1 MKHYLTSIE
10 FCTHLFKN
18 HEIYRMNYK
27 YFPIFQAN
35 IINILARIFERTN
48 KRSKINS
55 SRLTILYFH
64 LIASR
69 SLSLNTVYITSKFTF
84 PLKALSMPNQ
94 GRLKR
99 GNGYQSG
106 FTFL

>member
-1 MKHYLTSIE
+1 MK
-10 FCTHLFKN
+10 FQDK
-18 HEIYRMNYK
+18 IYRVNYK

-69 SLSLNTVYITSKFTF
+69 SLSSNTTVYITSKFTF
-84 PLKALSMPNQ
+84 PLKALSTPNQ